1 MCEACCLRFS
11 GEAAQLRRYSSAL
24 YGCLLPADKTPSR
37 SCFVGND
44 AEFPDDTGFALKCWV
59 KVSYDNNAAENGAP
73 SVLLVCDS
81 ETGRS
86 LSRSVVVVTAMRMN
100 GAQSH

>member
-1 MCEACCLRFS
+1 LCEACCLRFS

-59 KVSYDNNAAENGAP
+59 KVSYDNNAAENGIQIHGGAGCLPPFFDGHEYRGGP
-73 SVLLVCDS
+73 S
-81 ETGRS
+81 S
-86 LSRSVVVVTAMRMN
+86 LCGPCVR
-100 GAQSH
+100 

>member
-1 MCEACCLRFS
+1 MRFS

-86 LSRSVVVVTAMRMN
+86 LSRLVVVVTAVTMN
-100 GAQSH
+100 GAQTH